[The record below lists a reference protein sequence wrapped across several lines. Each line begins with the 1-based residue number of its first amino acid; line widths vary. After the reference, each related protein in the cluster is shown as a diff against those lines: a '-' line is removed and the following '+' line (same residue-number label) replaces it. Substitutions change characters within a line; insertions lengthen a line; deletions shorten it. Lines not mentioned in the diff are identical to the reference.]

1 MTNKSEYGSL
11 LTNLIRNKNI
21 SQSQFYQDLKIK
33 KPYFYDIISGK
44 VNPPPMDKQIEIINY
59 LNLKQEDIINLID
72 VAAIAREELPLD
84 IVLYM
89 KSNKNIEMIRNR
101 NDYSEIIGGKIKCQK
116 N

>member
-1 MTNKSEYGSL
+1 MTNKSEYGKL
-11 LTNLIRNKNI
+11 LTNLIKNKNI

-59 LNLKQEDIINLID
+59 LDLKQEDIINLID
-72 VAAIAREELPLD
+72 VAAMEREELPLD

-89 KSNKNIEMIRNR
+89 KSDKNRNMIRKMD
-101 NDYSEIIGGKIKCQK
+101 DYSEIIGGKIKCQK

>member
-1 MTNKSEYGSL
+1 MTNKSEYGKL
-11 LTNLIRNKNI
+11 LTNLIKNKNI

-59 LNLKQEDIINLID
+59 LDLKQEDVINLID
-72 VAAIAREELPLD
+72 VAATAREELPLD

-89 KSNKNIEMIRNR
+89 KSSKNISMIRNR
-101 NDYSEIIGGKIKCQK
+101 NDYSEVIGGKIKCQK

>member
-1 MTNKSEYGSL
+1 MTNKSEYGKL
-11 LTNLIRNKNI
+11 LTNLIKNKNI

-59 LNLKQEDIINLID
+59 LDLKQEDVINLID
-72 VAAIAREELPLD
+72 VAATAREELPLD

-89 KSNKNIEMIRNR
+89 KSNKNISMIRNR
-101 NDYSEIIGGKIKCQK
+101 NDYSEVIGGKIKCQK

>member
-1 MTNKSEYGSL
+1 MTNKSEYGKL
-11 LTNLIRNKNI
+11 LTNLIKNKNI

-59 LNLKQEDIINLID
+59 LDLKQEDVINLID

-89 KSNKNIEMIRNR
+89 KSNKNISMIRNR